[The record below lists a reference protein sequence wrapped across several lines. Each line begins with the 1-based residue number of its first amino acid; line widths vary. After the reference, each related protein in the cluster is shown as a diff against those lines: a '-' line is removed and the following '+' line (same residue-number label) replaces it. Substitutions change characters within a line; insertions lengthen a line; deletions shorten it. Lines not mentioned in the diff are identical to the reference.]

1 MIFDCDGVLVDSE
14 PISNL
19 LLAEALTGIGLPM
32 STEESIAAFM
42 GRSWASNLVEIEARL
57 GRKPP
62 LDLETRYHD
71 DMQAAFERELEPVP
85 GIAAALDR
93 IELPR
98 CVASSST
105 PAHIRFVLEHT
116 GLLERFTQPASPAGT
131 GAGHLFSAT
140 EVQHG
145 KPAPDL
151 FLHAA
156 ARMGWEPAH
165 CAVVEDSQAGVQAGL
180 AAGMTVFGYAGRTDP
195 ALLAGART
203 FTRMDEL
210 PELLQPPV

>member
-1 MIFDCDGVLVDSE
+1 
-14 PISNL
+14 
-19 LLAEALTGIGLPM
+19 
-32 STEESIAAFM
+32 
-42 GRSWASNLVEIEARL
+42 
-57 GRKPP
+57 
-62 LDLETRYHD
+62 
-71 DMQAAFERELEPVP
+71 MQAAFERELEPVP
-85 GIAAALDR
+85 GIAAALAR
-93 IELPR
+93 IDLPR
-98 CVASSST
+98 CVASSSD

-116 GLLERFTQPASPAGT
+116 GLIEHFTQPASPAGT
-131 GAGHLFSAT
+131 GTGHLFSAV
-140 EVQHG
+140 EVENG

-156 ARMGWEPAH
+156 SRMGWEPAH
-165 CAVVEDSQAGVQAGL
+165 CAVIEDSQAGVQAGL